1 MTRIKRLEM
10 KERQKAEKASRDKK
24 NKEDCVYI
32 YEQSEVDSTEIKAYK
47 EGIPTPEYVQ
57 WLENYTED
65 IFLRL
70 RDSEELEREYYN
82 ELEELKNKVIPK
94 VREQEQSIRELESR
108 MTQLEKTP

>member
-10 KERQKAEKASRDKK
+10 KQKQKAKKEAWDKE
-24 NKEDCVYI
+24 NKDYCVYI

-57 WLENYTED
+57 WLENYTENL
-65 IFLRL
+65 FSRL
-70 RDSEELEREYYN
+70 RDSKEREHEYYN
-82 ELEELKNKVIPK
+82 ELEELKNEVIPK
-94 VREQEQSIRELESR
+94 VREQDQSIRELESR